1 MTDNCRCVITVDP
14 AGEEDTGVVVIVMPD
29 GRCVDATEE
38 IPCAE
43 CKAPISAA
51 RVDSLIRSGNA
62 NLVGLVC
69 QECEVELLD
78 RIAKLGY

>member
-1 MTDNCRCVITVDP
+1 MTNNCSCVITVDP

-29 GRCVDATEE
+29 GRCVVTEE